1 MSVAAR
7 SPGTRLGELKFEIEK
22 RRREISQTFDEELLL
37 SRIGRASAARITEIA
52 DERTL
57 LENALANLL
66 KEEDELTRSASFPK
80 FGE

>member
-1 MSVAAR
+1 METITSRAR
-7 SPGTRLGELKFEIEK
+7 LKELEFEIEK
-22 RRREISQTFDEELLL
+22 RRREIDQTFDEEQLLA
-37 SRIGRASAARITEIA
+37 RIGRASEARFAEIA

>member
-1 MSVAAR
+1 MIVTAR

-22 RRREISQTFDEELLL
+22 RRREIDQTFDEEQLLA
-37 SRIGRASAARITEIA
+37 RIGRASEARFREIA

-66 KEEDELTRSASFPK
+66 KEQDELLRRLPWTS
-80 FGE
+80 